1 MQKVL
6 RLFIPAVLAAA
17 LCGVGFARESG
28 YRTPFSSALEKAVRM
43 RRSVQ
48 KNPGMNRLY
57 MMRFYFPS
65 GQVPVGPGFWERLF
79 DVGVTDQH
87 VRATAFYLFNMYVST
102 AAYATDVPG
111 KLTFN
116 YLGVLDGFGMARRPF
131 DASKAASF
139 YQEHKKE
146 IKAWLTEFF
155 AKAKLPAYNARDPLN
170 DRRELAFLQVL
181 ARSAHPAAPGG
192 GYRLAEKN
200 LLRGAVNVADKEL
213 LAKWLRRAVAQ
224 GRRQVVVFEQPQ
236 PDLSALDTKI
246 KPFKSTMQR
255 LYRYVSDECNYCSY
269 LFGRYAC
276 EAVASRSAN
285 WGLMRI
291 YRVVARPAS
300 GEFLRPAQG
309 EHFVLADGAS
319 APPWRYHTATLL
331 IMNRDGRF
339 TPVVADKFLTGESPA
354 PFEEWV
360 KKFSAPHTVFSA
372 VPFTRSERVE
382 NAIKTPEERRGKNV
396 VVAGKVF
403 EPYPVLK

>member
-1 MQKVL
+1 
-6 RLFIPAVLAAA
+6 
-17 LCGVGFARESG
+17 
-28 YRTPFSSALEKAVRM
+28 
-43 RRSVQ
+43 
-48 KNPGMNRLY
+48 
-57 MMRFYFPS
+57 
-65 GQVPVGPGFWERLF
+65 
-79 DVGVTDQH
+79 
-87 VRATAFYLFNMYVST
+87 
-102 AAYATDVPG
+102 
-111 KLTFN
+111 
-116 YLGVLDGFGMARRPF
+116 
-131 DASKAASF
+131 
-139 YQEHKKE
+139 
-146 IKAWLTEFF
+146 
-155 AKAKLPAYNARDPLN
+155 
-170 DRRELAFLQVL
+170 
-181 ARSAHPAAPGG
+181 
-192 GYRLAEKN
+192 
-200 LLRGAVNVADKEL
+200 
-213 LAKWLRRAVAQ
+213 
-224 GRRQVVVFEQPQ
+224 
-236 PDLSALDTKI
+236 
-246 KPFKSTMQR
+246 MQR

-269 LFGRYAC
+269 LFGRCAC
-276 EAVASRSAN
+276 EAVASRSKN

-396 VVAGKVF
+396 VVSGKVF